1 MSEEGGLLLELCL
14 CYYRRAL
21 LRLRG
26 RLLPPAGGGADD
38 DARADE
44 EVGNELIH

>member
-1 MSEEGGLLLELCL
+1 MLLQEGSLEAK
-14 CYYRRAL
+14 RKAVAASR
-21 LRLRG
+21 
-26 RLLPPAGGGADD
+26 GGGADD